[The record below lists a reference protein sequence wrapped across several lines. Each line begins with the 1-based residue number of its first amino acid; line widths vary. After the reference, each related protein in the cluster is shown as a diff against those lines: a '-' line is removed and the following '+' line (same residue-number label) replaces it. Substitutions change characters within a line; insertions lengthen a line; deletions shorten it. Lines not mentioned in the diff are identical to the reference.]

1 MIKLIVLD
9 VDGTLTDGRL
19 YMDDKDNCLKA
30 FDVKDGFAIAQWIK
44 LGGLVAIITGK
55 TSEIVRRRKE
65 ELGIQELAQGVSNK
79 LLVKYSLSL
88 DEVAYIGDDIND
100 LGVMSKVGFSACP
113 KDAVSEVLE
122 RVDYIASKNGGRG
135 AVREIFEKLMK
146 ENGMWNKVLER
157 YLNENE
163 NIKNVHDIFM
173 RKSGD
178 KVFLSMHI
186 RVPKEMTVYEA
197 HNMIDS
203 IREGIVLDFE
213 NVKDVMIHVDY
224 LH

>member
-30 FDVKDGFAIAQWIK
+30 FYVKDGFAIAQWIK

-79 LLVKYSLSL
+79 VVELNKLLVKYSLSL

-113 KDAVSEVLE
+113 KDAVS
-122 RVDYIASKNGGRG
+122 
-135 AVREIFEKLMK
+135 
-146 ENGMWNKVLER
+146 
-157 YLNENE
+157 
-163 NIKNVHDIFM
+163 
-173 RKSGD
+173 
-178 KVFLSMHI
+178 
-186 RVPKEMTVYEA
+186 
-197 HNMIDS
+197 
-203 IREGIVLDFE
+203 
-213 NVKDVMIHVDY
+213 
-224 LH
+224 

>member
-19 YMDDKDNCLKA
+19 YMDDKDNYLKA

-79 LLVKYSLSL
+79 VVELNNLLVKYSLSL

-157 YLNENE
+157 YLNE
-163 NIKNVHDIFM
+163 K
-173 RKSGD
+173 
-178 KVFLSMHI
+178 
-186 RVPKEMTVYEA
+186 
-197 HNMIDS
+197 
-203 IREGIVLDFE
+203 
-213 NVKDVMIHVDY
+213 
-224 LH
+224 

>member
-65 ELGIQELAQGVSNK
+65 ELGIQELAQGVSNKVVELNK

-157 YLNENE
+157 YLNEN
-163 NIKNVHDIFM
+163 
-173 RKSGD
+173 
-178 KVFLSMHI
+178 
-186 RVPKEMTVYEA
+186 
-197 HNMIDS
+197 
-203 IREGIVLDFE
+203 
-213 NVKDVMIHVDY
+213 
-224 LH
+224 

>member
-1 MIKLIVLD
+1 MALLI
-9 VDGTLTDGRL
+9 
-19 YMDDKDNCLKA
+19 
-30 FDVKDGFAIAQWIK
+30 F
-44 LGGLVAIITGK
+44 
-55 TSEIVRRRKE
+55 KE
-65 ELGIQELAQGVSNK
+65 GIS
-79 LLVKYSLSL
+79 
-88 DEVAYIGDDIND
+88 I
-100 LGVMSKVGFSACP
+100 
-113 KDAVSEVLE
+113 
-122 RVDYIASKNGGRG
+122 
-135 AVREIFEKLMK
+135 IFETSDLILDKQD
-146 ENGMWNKVLER
+146 EEFIGEIER

-224 LH
+224 LTKIVKIITSKFFQNLLKIDIITVVMV

>member
-1 MIKLIVLD
+1 M
-9 VDGTLTDGRL
+9 
-19 YMDDKDNCLKA
+19 
-30 FDVKDGFAIAQWIK
+30 
-44 LGGLVAIITGK
+44 
-55 TSEIVRRRKE
+55 RRRKE
-65 ELGIQELAQGVSNK
+65 ELDIQELAQGVSNKVVELNK

-157 YLNENE
+157 YLNE
-163 NIKNVHDIFM
+163 K
-173 RKSGD
+173 
-178 KVFLSMHI
+178 
-186 RVPKEMTVYEA
+186 
-197 HNMIDS
+197 
-203 IREGIVLDFE
+203 
-213 NVKDVMIHVDY
+213 
-224 LH
+224 

>member
-19 YMDDKDNCLKA
+19 YMDDNCLKA

-55 TSEIVRRRKE
+55 TSEIARRRKE
-65 ELGIQELAQGVSNK
+65 ELDIQELAQGVSNKVVELNK

-157 YLNENE
+157 YLNE
-163 NIKNVHDIFM
+163 K
-173 RKSGD
+173 
-178 KVFLSMHI
+178 
-186 RVPKEMTVYEA
+186 
-197 HNMIDS
+197 
-203 IREGIVLDFE
+203 
-213 NVKDVMIHVDY
+213 
-224 LH
+224 

>member
-79 LLVKYSLSL
+79 VVELNKLLVKYSLSL

-100 LGVMSKVGFSACP
+100 LGVMSKLDFLPAQKMQFLKSQ
-113 KDAVSEVLE
+113 
-122 RVDYIASKNGGRG
+122 
-135 AVREIFEKLMK
+135 K
-146 ENGMWNKVLER
+146 ELITQLAKMEEEEQLER
-157 YLNENE
+157 YL
-163 NIKNVHDIFM
+163 KN
-173 RKSGD
+173 
-178 KVFLSMHI
+178 L
-186 RVPKEMTVYEA
+186 
-197 HNMIDS
+197 
-203 IREGIVLDFE
+203 
-213 NVKDVMIHVDY
+213 
-224 LH
+224 

>member
-19 YMDDKDNCLKA
+19 YMDDKDNCLNA

-65 ELGIQELAQGVSNK
+65 ELDIQELAQGVSNKVVELNK

-157 YLNENE
+157 YLNE
-163 NIKNVHDIFM
+163 K
-173 RKSGD
+173 
-178 KVFLSMHI
+178 
-186 RVPKEMTVYEA
+186 
-197 HNMIDS
+197 
-203 IREGIVLDFE
+203 
-213 NVKDVMIHVDY
+213 
-224 LH
+224 

>member
-1 MIKLIVLD
+1 MKYILGLDPGVASTGWGIIEYDENDNPIRIVDHGSVIFKPLDNDKGKLYNQVRRD
-9 VDGTLTDGRL
+9 ARGARRV
-19 YMDDKDNCLKA
+19 
-30 FDVKDGFAIAQWIK
+30 
-44 LGGLVAIITGK
+44 
-55 TSEIVRRRKE
+55 VRRRKE
-65 ELGIQELAQGVSNK
+65 ELGIQELAQGVSNKVVELNK

-157 YLNENE
+157 YLNE
-163 NIKNVHDIFM
+163 K
-173 RKSGD
+173 
-178 KVFLSMHI
+178 
-186 RVPKEMTVYEA
+186 
-197 HNMIDS
+197 
-203 IREGIVLDFE
+203 
-213 NVKDVMIHVDY
+213 
-224 LH
+224 

>member
-19 YMDDKDNCLKA
+19 YMDDKDNYLKA

-79 LLVKYSLSL
+79 VVELNKLLVKYSLSL

-113 KDAVSEVLE
+113 KDAVPEVLE

-146 ENGMWNKVLER
+146 ENGMWSRVLER
-157 YLNENE
+157 YLNE
-163 NIKNVHDIFM
+163 K
-173 RKSGD
+173 
-178 KVFLSMHI
+178 
-186 RVPKEMTVYEA
+186 
-197 HNMIDS
+197 
-203 IREGIVLDFE
+203 
-213 NVKDVMIHVDY
+213 
-224 LH
+224 

>member
-9 VDGTLTDGRL
+9 VDGTLTNGKL
-19 YMDDKDNCLKA
+19 YMDDKDNSLKA

-65 ELGIQELAQGVSNK
+65 ELGIQELAQGVSNKVVELNK

-157 YLNENE
+157 YLNE
-163 NIKNVHDIFM
+163 K
-173 RKSGD
+173 
-178 KVFLSMHI
+178 
-186 RVPKEMTVYEA
+186 
-197 HNMIDS
+197 
-203 IREGIVLDFE
+203 
-213 NVKDVMIHVDY
+213 
-224 LH
+224 

>member
-19 YMDDKDNCLKA
+19 YMDDKDNYLKA

-65 ELGIQELAQGVSNK
+65 ELDIQELAQGVSNKVVELNK

-157 YLNENE
+157 YLNE
-163 NIKNVHDIFM
+163 K
-173 RKSGD
+173 
-178 KVFLSMHI
+178 
-186 RVPKEMTVYEA
+186 
-197 HNMIDS
+197 
-203 IREGIVLDFE
+203 
-213 NVKDVMIHVDY
+213 
-224 LH
+224 

>member
-55 TSEIVRRRKE
+55 SSEIVRRRKE

-79 LLVKYSLSL
+79 VSELNKLLKKYELTL
-88 DEVAYIGDDIND
+88 EEVAYIGDDIND
-100 LGVMSKVGFSACP
+100 LGVMRKVGFSACP
-113 KDAVSEVLE
+113 KDAVTEVLE
-122 RVDYIASKNGGRG
+122 RVDCKASKNGGRG

-146 ENGMWNKVLER
+146 DNGMWDKVLDR
-157 YLNENE
+157 YINEE
-163 NIKNVHDIFM
+163 
-173 RKSGD
+173 
-178 KVFLSMHI
+178 
-186 RVPKEMTVYEA
+186 
-197 HNMIDS
+197 
-203 IREGIVLDFE
+203 
-213 NVKDVMIHVDY
+213 
-224 LH
+224 